1 MSPVFVVGCPRS
13 GTHFLAELF
22 RSTPGYASRHSDDVG
37 KDAGDSFL
45 GYAKWYSL
53 PVNTQALVAFRQQLV
68 RDSEPQHVYV
78 ESNCYLSLFTRELDR
93 ALAPHF
99 VFLVREPAAVVNSLF
114 VKGWYRDPL
123 FAPPSFDYNFSRPN
137 HAVGRLMPAL
147 PAEFERWRRLTRIGR
162 IAWFYNALNLR
173 VIDDLRTL
181 PRQRWS
187 VLRVDGCDHA
197 CFANLQQ
204 HIGNQR
210 VISQQDFEAIAQ
222 RRPGRAN
229 RHRVREDWTA
239 QELSEFE
246 TECTPAANALGALA
260 AIEQPNSGV

>member
-13 GTHFLAELF
+13 GTHFLANLF

-37 KDAGDSFL
+37 KASGDSFL
-45 GYAKWYSL
+45 GYAKWYGL
-53 PVNTQALVAFRQQLV
+53 PVNTRALVALREQLV

-93 ALAPHF
+93 VLAPHF
-99 VFLVREPAAVVNSLF
+99 LFLLREPADVINSLF
-114 VKGWYRDPL
+114 VKGWYLDPVL
-123 FAPPSFDYNFSRPN
+123 APPSFDYNVSHPN
-137 HAVGRLMPAL
+137 HAFGRLMPAT
-147 PAEFERWRRLTRIGR
+147 PEGFERWKRLTRIGR

-173 VIDDLRTL
+173 VIDDLRKL
-181 PRQRWS
+181 PPQRWS

-197 CFANLQQ
+197 CFANVQR

-210 VISQQDFEAIAQ
+210 VISRQDFDAVAQ

-229 RHRVREDWTA
+229 HHRVCEDWTA
-239 QELSEFE
+239 QERSEFE
-246 TECTPAANALGALA
+246 TECAPAANAFGAFFG
-260 AIEQPNSGV
+260 SK